1 MPPLTSRH
9 LVYLGLGTN
18 LGDRLNNLERARI
31 LIQERIGPVR
41 IQSSVYQTEPWG
53 LKDQPEFYNQVLLLE
68 TGLAPPEVILDVI
81 LHIEKEMGRIRH
93 LKWDRRLIDIDIL
106 FFDREVLQLDRL
118 TIPHPLMEKRNFVL
132 APLAEI
138 APDFLHP
145 VLEKTIRELAQTST
159 DLLKA
164 EILAS

>member
-1 MPPLTSRH
+1 MPPLPSPH

-18 LGDRLNNLERARI
+18 LGDRLANLERATT
-31 LIQERIGPVR
+31 LVQERIGT
-41 IQSSVYQTEPWG
+41 ILLQSSVYQTEPWG

-68 TGLAPPEVILDVI
+68 TRLSPETILDLI
-81 LHIEKEMGRIRH
+81 LEIEKEMGRIRH

-106 FFDREVLQLDRL
+106 FYDREVLLLDRL

-138 APDFLHP
+138 APGLLHP
-145 VLEKTIRELAQTST
+145 VLEKTISELAQAST
-159 DLLKA
+159 DPLKA

>member
-1 MPPLTSRH
+1 MPPLPSPH

-18 LGDRLNNLERARI
+18 LGDRLANLERAKT
-31 LIQERIGPVR
+31 LVQERIGT
-41 IQSSVYQTEPWG
+41 ILLQSSVYQTEPWG

-68 TGLAPPEVILDVI
+68 TRLSPETILDLI
-81 LHIEKEMGRIRH
+81 LQIEKEMGRIRH
-93 LKWDRRLIDIDIL
+93 QKWDRRLIDIDIL
-106 FFDREVLQLDRL
+106 FYDQEVLLLDRL

-138 APDFLHP
+138 APGLLHP
-145 VLEKTIRELAQTST
+145 VLEKTISELAQTST
-159 DLLKA
+159 DPLKA

>member
-1 MPPLTSRH
+1 MPPLSSRN

-18 LGDRLNNLERARI
+18 LGNRMINLERART
-31 LIQERIGPVR
+31 LIQERMGAILL
-41 IQSSVYQTEPWG
+41 QSSVYQTEPWG

-68 TGLAPPEVILDVI
+68 TGLAPGAILDLI
-81 LHIEKEMGRIRH
+81 LQIEKEMGRIRH

-106 FFDREVLQLDRL
+106 FYNQEVIQLDRL

-138 APDFLHP
+138 APGFLHP
-145 VLEKTIRELAQTST
+145 VLGKTIRELAQASA
-159 DLLKA
+159 DPLKA